1 MQQDYYKEYYNYE
14 RQHWWFVARE
24 KLIIQAIKSH
34 VLVLNNN
41 VSFRILNIGCS
52 TGRSSEYLAQFGEV
66 TSLEYD
72 KECCDFTTQ
81 KTGLQ
86 IINGS
91 ITELP
96 FKDKSFDLVCAF
108 DVVEHVEDHTKAIEE
123 MKRVADNN
131 GILFITVPA
140 FMSLWSHHDVINHH
154 YRRYKSN
161 EIKKLFNSNN
171 DGREL
176 FASYFNFF
184 LFPPIYLVR
193 ILSNYLK
200 LGEKRSG
207 SGSDFETFNP
217 GILNKILYSI
227 MNFENIFIK
236 NNIKLP
242 FGVSY
247 LYTWKK
253 NNLQFN
259 LKIHEN
265 QYAYKRKLYTNYNTY
280 NCIHFKNVSS

>member
-1 MQQDYYKEYYNYE
+1 MDHLYYKEYYDLE
-14 RQHWWFVARE
+14 RKHWWFVARE
-24 KLIIQAIKSH
+24 NIIISQVKKLLKDKQSKEIK
-34 VLVLNNN
+34 
-41 VSFRILNIGCS
+41 ILNIGCS
-52 TGRSSEYLAQFGEV
+52 TGRSSEYLSQFGNV
-66 TSLEYD
+66 FSIEYD
-72 KECCDFTTQ
+72 KFCCEFAAQ
-81 KTGLQ
+81 KTGLE
-86 IINGS
+86 ITHGS

-96 FKDKSFDLVCAF
+96 FENNIFDLVCAF
-108 DVVEHVEDHTKAIEE
+108 DVIEHVENDVLAVSE
-123 MKRVADNN
+123 MKRVAKNN
-131 GILFITVPA
+131 GLLFITVPA

-161 EIKKLFNSNN
+161 EIKKLFNNN
-171 DGREL
+171 DGKEL

-193 ILSNYLK
+193 TLSNYLK

-217 GILNKILYSI
+217 GILNKLLYSI

-253 NNLQFN
+253 
-259 LKIHEN
+259 K
-265 QYAYKRKLYTNYNTY
+265 
-280 NCIHFKNVSS
+280 

>member
-1 MQQDYYKEYYNYE
+1 MDHLYYKEYYDLE
-14 RQHWWFVARE
+14 RKHWWFVARE
-24 KLIIQAIKSH
+24 NIIISQVKKLLKDKQSKEIK
-34 VLVLNNN
+34 
-41 VSFRILNIGCS
+41 ILNIGCS
-52 TGRSSEYLAQFGEV
+52 TGRSSEYLSQFGNV
-66 TSLEYD
+66 FSIEYD
-72 KECCDFTTQ
+72 KFCCEFAAQ
-81 KTGLQ
+81 KTGLE
-86 IINGS
+86 IIHGS

-96 FKDKSFDLVCAF
+96 FENNIFDLVCAF
-108 DVVEHVEDHTKAIEE
+108 DVIEHVENDVLAVSE
-123 MKRVADNN
+123 MKRVAKNN
-131 GILFITVPA
+131 GLLFITVPA

-161 EIKKLFNSNN
+161 EVKKLFNSNN
-171 DGREL
+171 DGKEL
-176 FASYFNFF
+176 FTSYFNFF

-193 ILSNYLK
+193 TLSNYLK

-217 GILNKILYSI
+217 GILNKLLYSI

-253 NNLQFN
+253 
-259 LKIHEN
+259 K
-265 QYAYKRKLYTNYNTY
+265 
-280 NCIHFKNVSS
+280 